1 MWYFSKELSDSIG
14 VITEPVIS
22 WAAPGAHIVP
32 NISVQVCV
40 ENTSGC
46 EVLDSLLLVLKSA
59 WQPWWACW
67 NNAVQFRIS
76 HLPAAA
82 NFQFLRSLSETSR
95 KSGLVAQTCNPSTWK
110 MYKGVVVWGSA
121 WAILWHLVSKI
132 KKKIE
137 ICAYPHMKV
146 GLLFNPRDRG
156 NGPSA
161 LGLPLTWL
169 PQADSCYSDGKWL
182 LEMDYFLK
190 QVSCLSPMSY
200 LLSPPPTFGCSVYQG

>member
-1 MWYFSKELSDSIG
+1 MRFSRVAFFSEYWIYNVVIYSMAFYTEMWYFSKELSDSIG

-32 NISVQVCV
+32 NISVRVCV
-40 ENTSGC
+40 EITSGC
-46 EVLDSLLLVLKSA
+46 VLKSA
-59 WQPWWACW
+59 WQPWRACW
-67 NNAVQFRIS
+67 NNAVQFGIS

-82 NFQFLRSLSETSR
+82 NFRFLRPLSETSR

-137 ICAYPHMKV
+137 ICAYLHTWKWACSLTHGTV
-146 GLLFNPRDRG
+146 GMARVPWG
-156 NGPSA
+156 
-161 LGLPLTWL
+161 
-169 PQADSCYSDGKWL
+169 
-182 LEMDYFLK
+182 
-190 QVSCLSPMSY
+190 CLSRGFVGQIPATLMENGFWRWT
-200 LLSPPPTFGCSVYQG
+200 TF